1 MSKVE
6 VASEERKA
14 EARMLF
20 EQATGTGAAEG
31 KAPDRSRWG
40 TLWRFQK
47 DAKKGWNILGFT
59 PREIERIKLNK
70 PDHI

>member
-1 MSKVE
+1 MATPE

-20 EQATGTGAAEG
+20 EQATGTGSCEG
-31 KAPDRSRWG
+31 KPVDRSRWG

-47 DAKKGWNILGFT
+47 EAKKGWKVLGFT
-59 PREIERIKLNK
+59 DREIERIKTNK
-70 PDHI
+70 PDWV